1 MTLYSEEQIFIRA
14 MRCPKC
20 NAAPREHCNRKPR
33 ENGTIKNH
41 QERMWA
47 WHQFVKKGGQLI
59 DHSEPSVNF
68 KMNMTQSGKVTLDL
82 IDDEDTNL
90 FR

>member
-1 MTLYSEEQIFIRA
+1 
-14 MRCPKC
+14 
-20 NAAPREHCNRKPR
+20 
-33 ENGTIKNH
+33 
-41 QERMWA
+41 MWA

-59 DHSEPSVNF
+59 DHDEPSVNF

>member
-20 NAAPREHCNRKPR
+20 NAAPREHCKRKPR
-33 ENGTIKNH
+33 QNGMIKSH

-47 WHQFVKKGGQLI
+47 WHQFVKKDGQI
-59 DHSEPSVNF
+59 NI
-68 KMNMTQSGKVTLDL
+68 TQSGKVTLDL